1 MARFSPGQI
10 NGGGPELDLAQQ
22 KSWHNYLTT
31 VLRMSTLLN
40 RRLTD
45 THGVSLDDVR
55 LLSLLNNAP
64 DGSVQMGEL
73 VEALPS
79 LPSRLTRQ
87 VRKLEEEGLVRR
99 TTSPQDRRRVIAT
112 ITKAGRTLVEQAM
125 TTYANEVRTHFLD
138 PLTRPQIAAMGTT
151 CRQISDALK
160 PSPR

>member
-1 MARFSPGQI
+1 MTRPSSGQY
-10 NGGGPELDLAQQ
+10 NGGESELDLAQQ

-45 THGVSLDDVR
+45 AHGLSLDDVR
-55 LLSLLNNAP
+55 LLSLLANAP
-64 DGSVQMGEL
+64 EGSVQMGEL
-73 VEALPS
+73 AEALPS

-87 VRKLEEEGLVRR
+87 VRRLEEEELVER
-99 TTSPQDRRRVIAT
+99 TTSPHDRRRVIAT
-112 ITKAGRTLVEQAM
+112 ITQTGRTLVEQAM
-125 TTYANEVRTHFLD
+125 ITYADGVQTHFLG

-160 PSPR
+160 PSQQ